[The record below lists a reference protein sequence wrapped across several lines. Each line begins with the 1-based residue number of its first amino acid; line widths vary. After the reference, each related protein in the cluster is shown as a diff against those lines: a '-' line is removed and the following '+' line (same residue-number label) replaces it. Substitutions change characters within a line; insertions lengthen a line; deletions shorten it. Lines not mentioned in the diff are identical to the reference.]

1 MSTVA
6 VEVVYRGIF
15 QKTLARNIVRTIV
28 FAARKEGKIGTAF
41 GRYGDSPERNGIPAK
56 QFAIVSDSPE
66 ELEENLA
73 VYEARE
79 VDVTINVDDTMC
91 KGIESW
97 AWYGLQPIN
106 ALTKPG
112 GTLIVTSRQTADAL
126 IEDIHQKDSAYNLAI
141 VPASTSFSGLWV
153 YKDDHTD
160 VRILGALARVCPELV
175 SLDSMLAALEDQG
188 WGGLKLTSARN
199 THDRLATRPVEPGEG
214 SEDEPF
220 SFDLPGW
227 KSMEEGLV
235 IRGVEGGAGFRGGAL
250 AEGYDPINSNGAGDT
265 SYQPTRSAVFKKF
278 STRSMR
284 PVINFDTCIKC
295 TLCWLQCPDTCFDVT
310 PDGLYDANMEACC
323 GCAVCEAVCPVA
335 DCITMVNEAE
345 FNDNDSQWEH
355 WTKDKDGYH
364 QWMTDLI
371 QVQKEKDATRSHG
384 YHSPG
389 TYEAESEAEVALTG
403 DDD

>member
-15 QKTLARNIVRTIV
+15 QKSLARNIVRSIV

-41 GRYGDSPERNGIPAK
+41 GRYSDSPERNGIPAK
-56 QFAIVSDSPE
+56 QFAIVADTAE

-73 VYEARE
+73 VYEAKE

-106 ALTKPG
+106 QLTKPG
-112 GTLIVTSRQTADAL
+112 GTLIVTSRQEADQL
-126 IEDIHQKDSAYNLAI
+126 IEDVHEKDDPYDLAI
-141 VPASTSFSGLWV
+141 VPGIPSFSGLWV

-160 VRILGALARVCPELV
+160 VRVLGALCKVCPQLV
-175 SLDSMLAALEDQG
+175 SMESMAEALREQG
-188 WGGLKLTSARN
+188 LNELKVTSAQR
-199 THDRLATRPVEPGEG
+199 TYDRTSTRTVEPGEG
-214 SEDEPF
+214 NPEIPF
-220 SFDLPGW
+220 SFTLPGW
-227 KSMEEGLV
+227 KEMEEGVV
-235 IRGVEGGAGFRGGAL
+235 IKAAGKGGGFRGG
-250 AEGYDPINSNGAGDT
+250 EGGFEPARNEK
-265 SYQPTRSAVFKKF
+265 FKKW

-284 PVINFDTCIKC
+284 PVINFETCIKC

-323 GCAVCEAVCPVA
+323 GCAVCEAVCPVP

-345 FNDNDSQWEH
+345 FNDNSSQYEA
-355 WTKDKDGYH
+355 WTADADGYKT
-364 QWMTDLI
+364 WMTNLI
-371 QVQKEKDATRSHG
+371 DISKLNERTHG
-384 YHSPG
+384 FHHVGGYQEQISNV
-389 TYEAESEAEVALTG
+389 EEE
-403 DDD
+403 